1 MLVKVKI
8 NNKTFVMGSVYAP
21 VIDEPK
27 FFDSLFSAIADFT
40 DNDLVMG
47 GDWNLV
53 LNNRLGKDDP
63 PHSNRN

>member
-1 MLVKVKI
+1 MGTINIESRFMLVKVKI
-8 NNKTFVMGSVYAP
+8 NNKTFVMESVLAL

-47 GDWNLV
+47 GEV
-53 LNNRLGKDDP
+53 GTGI
-63 PHSNRN
+63 